1 MRLLRH
7 PRTPLE
13 LLIQGTAILMGTGVL
28 IAAIFAIY
36 VLASAFAVAGFVL
49 VLIFVW
55 ELTVERPKRKARLAA
70 AFATTSRPIEEI
82 PLHTRVA
89 PAHWSD
95 MLPGPLGAVVRT
107 APATLAAFL
116 IVAVALGINALLL
129 DPFASD
135 PDTSVY
141 LPLGDGIS
149 GDIKDEGDRTRSVR
163 VTILRVVDGTEARAL
178 VPSPAP
184 QKWYWAAQVMVENTG
199 AERMGAPVWKLQDAW
214 GNEYEPRA
222 ASPGL
227 FLGDGFIL
235 PGSEARTGWIVF
247 EIDVYA
253 EPEWLRARTSGY
265 PALYFASQALYEEKT
280 SP

>member
-1 MRLLRH
+1 M
-7 PRTPLE
+7 
-13 LLIQGTAILMGTGVL
+13 LIQGTAMLMGTGVL

-49 VLIFVW
+49 ALIFVW
-55 ELTVERPKRKARLAA
+55 ELTVERPKRKARRAA
-70 AFATTSRPIEEI
+70 ALATTSRPLDEI
-82 PLHTRVA
+82 PLHTRA
-89 PAHWSD
+89 GPAHWSD
-95 MLPGPLGAVVRT
+95 MLPGPLGTVIRT

-116 IVAVALGINALLL
+116 IVGVALGINALLL
-129 DPFASD
+129 DPFASE

-141 LPLGDGIS
+141 VPLSEGIS
-149 GDIKDEGDRTRSVR
+149 GDIKEEGDRTRSVR
-163 VTILRVVDGTEARAL
+163 VTILRVVDGTEARSL

-184 QKWYWAAQVMVENTG
+184 RKWYWAALVMVENTG
-199 AERMGAPVWKLQDAW
+199 AERMDTPAWKLRDAW
-214 GNEYEPRA
+214 GKEHEPRA
-222 ASPGL
+222 ATPGVV
-227 FLGDGFIL
+227 LGDGFIL

-253 EPEWLRARTSGY
+253 EPEWLRAQASGY

>member
-1 MRLLRH
+1 M
-7 PRTPLE
+7 
-13 LLIQGTAILMGTGVL
+13 LIQGTAMLMGTGVL

-55 ELTVERPKRKARLAA
+55 ELVVERPKRKARLAA
-70 AFATTSRPIEEI
+70 ALATESRPIEDI
-82 PLHTRVA
+82 PLHTRAA
-89 PAHWSD
+89 PMHWSD
-95 MLPGPLGAVVRT
+95 ILPGPIGTVVRT

-116 IVAVALGINALLL
+116 IVGVALGINALLL
-129 DPFASD
+129 DPFASE

-141 LPLGDGIS
+141 VPLSEGIS
-149 GDIKDEGDRTRSVR
+149 GDIKEEGDRTRSVR
-163 VTILRVVDGTEARAL
+163 VTILRVADGTEARAL

-184 QKWYWAAQVMVENTG
+184 RKWYWAALVMVENTG
-199 AERMGAPVWKLQDAW
+199 AERMDTPAWKLRDAW
-214 GNEYEPRA
+214 GNEHEPRA
-222 ASPGL
+222 ATPGVV
-227 FLGDGFIL
+227 LGDGFIL

-247 EIDVYA
+247 EMDLYA
-253 EPEWLRARTSGY
+253 EPEWLRAQASGY